1 MPNRRRRLSALA
13 VVLAVALVVPAPWLA
28 GAPTARGQAGPA
40 PGSPD
45 AQGRLQPTIHYED
58 ALNHAG
64 DRIAFVPGERVKV
77 PFRPRY
83 DDDWSV
89 GGRAPRP
96 LPAARKSG
104 KELVETGSAKRG
116 EENEPPVAPD
126 SVPVPDSPSALSL
139 DRAVS
144 VARAPERMLAARVA
158 PGGLRREVFGFLP
171 YWELQDSSTR
181 LDYSVLSTVAYF
193 GVGADKDG
201 HLITKRSDGTTD
213 TGWAGWT
220 SNALTNV
227 INAAHANGTRVVLT
241 VQRFGWTASQSSAS
255 TALLSSETARQTL
268 ADEIAAAVRDRG
280 ADGVN
285 LDFEPIP
292 SGQGANYVTFVRQ
305 VRAALDVQAPG
316 YQLTF
321 DTTGW
326 IGNYDVAALT
336 APGAADAVFIM
347 GYDYRTSSS
356 GTAASISP
364 LTGPAYDLTDTVA
377 RYLERTSASQIIL
390 GVPYYGRAWST
401 TSDAL
406 HAPTRPG
413 SSTYGYSS
421 SVLYTTAVDHAT
433 AKGRRWDATEQ
444 VPWSAYEWQYCTTCP
459 TTWRQ
464 LYYDD
469 VESLGAKYDLVNV
482 SNLRGAGIWAL
493 GYDGARPEL
502 YALLKAKFV
511 DVGVAGLH
519 LGAENTPTATGDSAY
534 SPASGETAVFSPNGD
549 GARDALRI
557 SYRLDPAMDG
567 LTLSIY
573 RAADRGLV
581 GALSLPGL
589 AAGDRTYDWDGRLGG
604 ASLPDGTYLLQLV
617 GVRGGMSYAA
627 PAADMTDPK
636 LSLGGAT
643 FTVDTAPPAITP
655 MSVTQ
660 TWISPDGDGRQEIAR
675 LTAVASAGAVRWSI
689 SVGDAAGTLVRT
701 FSGDGGVIDAT
712 WDGRDAAGALVADG
726 TYLATASGA
735 DEAGNAVQTTV
746 QIGVDV
752 RDPQGTVTAS
762 PKALAP
768 DATSNA
774 FSPNGDGWQ
783 DTATIRWTLD
793 EAAAGTI
800 SVRSPTATI
809 WTARIPSSVAGSVA
823 WNGRDRSGRAVAEG
837 TYTVVATVAD
847 AAGNPVA
854 MTAEVRVD
862 RTVGFLRASPGV
874 FFPNDG
880 DALAR
885 TTSVSFRSSRPTS
898 TTLRVTDASGQVVRT
913 AWQARARDAGT
924 TTWTWDGRDDARA
937 PLPSGYYRLEL
948 IASAGGVQQV
958 IVRGLTLDAFLIAPS
973 SRVVAAGQRLTV
985 IVTSAEPLRSPPTV
999 TLAQA
1004 GLAARSAAAV
1014 KRSDGR
1020 FQAVFT
1026 VAPGGSG
1033 PATVTVAGIDTGG
1046 HRNLSQTTV
1055 TVQ

>member
-1 MPNRRRRLSALA
+1 MGGVPLS
-13 VVLAVALVVPAPWLA
+13 VPRP
-28 GAPTARGQAGPA
+28 
-40 PGSPD
+40 
-45 AQGRLQPTIHYED
+45 
-58 ALNHAG
+58 G
-64 DRIAFVPGERVKV
+64 DRCP
-77 PFRPRY
+77 
-83 DDDWSV
+83 V
-89 GGRAPRP
+89 GTPP
-96 LPAARKSG
+96 LP
-104 KELVETGSAKRG
+104 V
-116 EENEPPVAPD
+116 
-126 SVPVPDSPSALSL
+126 
-139 DRAVS
+139 
-144 VARAPERMLAARVA
+144 
-158 PGGLRREVFGFLP
+158 
-171 YWELQDSSTR
+171 
-181 LDYSVLSTVAYF
+181 
-193 GVGADKDG
+193 
-201 HLITKRSDGTTD
+201 
-213 TGWAGWT
+213 
-220 SNALTNV
+220 
-227 INAAHANGTRVVLT
+227 
-241 VQRFGWTASQSSAS
+241 
-255 TALLSSETARQTL
+255 
-268 ADEIAAAVRDRG
+268 
-280 ADGVN
+280 
-285 LDFEPIP
+285 
-292 SGQGANYVTFVRQ
+292 
-305 VRAALDVQAPG
+305 
-316 YQLTF
+316 
-321 DTTGW
+321 
-326 IGNYDVAALT
+326 
-336 APGAADAVFIM
+336 
-347 GYDYRTSSS
+347 
-356 GTAASISP
+356 
-364 LTGPAYDLTDTVA
+364 
-377 RYLERTSASQIIL
+377 
-390 GVPYYGRAWST
+390 
-401 TSDAL
+401 
-406 HAPTRPG
+406 
-413 SSTYGYSS
+413 
-421 SVLYTTAVDHAT
+421 
-433 AKGRRWDATEQ
+433 
-444 VPWSAYEWQYCTTCP
+444 
-459 TTWRQ
+459 
-464 LYYDD
+464 
-469 VESLGAKYDLVNV
+469 
-482 SNLRGAGIWAL
+482 
-493 GYDGARPEL
+493 
-502 YALLKAKFV
+502 
-511 DVGVAGLH
+511 
-519 LGAENTPTATGDSAY
+519 
-534 SPASGETAVFSPNGD
+534 
-549 GARDALRI
+549 
-557 SYRLDPAMDG
+557 
-567 LTLSIY
+567 
-573 RAADRGLV
+573 
-581 GALSLPGL
+581 L

-604 ASLPDGTYLLQLV
+604 ASLPDGTYLPPLP

-862 RTVGFLRASPGV
+862 RTVGFLRASPGI